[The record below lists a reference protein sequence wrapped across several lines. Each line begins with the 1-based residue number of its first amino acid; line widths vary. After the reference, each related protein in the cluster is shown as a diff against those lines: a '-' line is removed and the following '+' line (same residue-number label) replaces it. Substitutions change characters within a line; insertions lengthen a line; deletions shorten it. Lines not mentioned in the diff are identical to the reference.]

1 MIDQLEQKDE
11 AINRLLKQK
20 MDLFRTIAE
29 SVDKGSVISRM
40 SFNYPTYYLPTED
53 ESSNNNKNPL
63 PAGTPVLLKA
73 IEQVTKLSQALRGS
87 RGLSRQPSSVGEESG
102 PRSPSVL
109 PKRSDTFGGFDNGK
123 EPSSPRGNWLN
134 SSQSDSKLVDQSN
147 RLSITS
153 ESKRDSGL
161 VDSDILVRR
170 VDSQGSIHK
179 EAWGENE
186 TPGSHSPSPTAS
198 NSGDSYITLPPEQ
211 ILSISNLSDLLNSYL
226 SISTQQDTHMEKMQQ
241 QLLLI
246 QDKKKKGT
254 NLQEVELRR
263 NHIKQQEQLDELRK
277 QQHQLKTERDQ
288 WQKTSERFQKSMS
301 AEKEELEREKA
312 KIQQEKMEND
322 RQRDEIQR
330 AKEEYQ
336 REMGRLR
343 DIKRRTQ
350 HLDIHTSQSTSS
362 LSSSSSATVNRNNSN
377 NGPDLTELRLST
389 GDGKAVPMSKAH
401 SSLHSSS
408 TDLGSKAPP
417 SPTYISAS

>member
-1 MIDQLEQKDE
+1 
-11 AINRLLKQK
+11 
-20 MDLFRTIAE
+20 
-29 SVDKGSVISRM
+29 
-40 SFNYPTYYLPTED
+40 
-53 ESSNNNKNPL
+53 
-63 PAGTPVLLKA
+63 
-73 IEQVTKLSQALRGS
+73 
-87 RGLSRQPSSVGEESG
+87 
-102 PRSPSVL
+102 
-109 PKRSDTFGGFDNGK
+109 
-123 EPSSPRGNWLN
+123 
-134 SSQSDSKLVDQSN
+134 
-147 RLSITS
+147 
-153 ESKRDSGL
+153 
-161 VDSDILVRR
+161 
-170 VDSQGSIHK
+170 
-179 EAWGENE
+179 
-186 TPGSHSPSPTAS
+186 
-198 NSGDSYITLPPEQ
+198 
-211 ILSISNLSDLLNSYL
+211 
-226 SISTQQDTHMEKMQQ
+226 MEKLQQ

-417 SPTYISAS
+417 SPTYISASDYPRTFPGPKQASGAVSAPTAPQLPIHLKYSATNQLAALQAPRHQEFPSKLSKLASSTKGKPVSSSGDSKSSLMHQMIPSKLTKLASGQSGHHVSSKRLHIV